1 MTSQEKKFIGILAA
15 ATVLGAGGLYFVAS
29 GGSERYS
36 AAKEQFDAH
45 AMDINQ
51 MQNLP
56 LFPTPQNKEGKTQA
70 IASFKADAD
79 ALTKKLLAYR
89 PKSMANTD
97 PQAFTN
103 LLVKTAQEA
112 KKKYA
117 DQGLKI
123 DGDEG
128 GLPKGF
134 YLGFEN
140 YVSTPAQGTA
150 TGILTYQLD
159 AISELHALLAAA
171 KPKKLWNFYREPLLE
186 EKGETYTPSPAVPY
200 RTLPMEISFLAPES
214 SLRDLINGLQQSQK
228 YFYAIRTIRIVNEKQ
243 DAPKASDVQFD
254 DEAES
259 AEEATA
265 EPAAVGTTFVLPE
278 EGEPAAAAAAPAEET
293 AEPVGNE
300 RILKQ
305 VLGAENIHVFLR
317 IDVVLFDEP
326 KPATR

>member
-1 MTSQEKKFIGILAA
+1 
-15 ATVLGAGGLYFVAS
+15 
-29 GGSERYS
+29 
-36 AAKEQFDAH
+36 
-45 AMDINQ
+45 
-51 MQNLP
+51 
-56 LFPTPQNKEGKTQA
+56 
-70 IASFKADAD
+70 
-79 ALTKKLLAYR
+79 
-89 PKSMANTD
+89 
-97 PQAFTN
+97 
-103 LLVKTAQEA
+103 
-112 KKKYA
+112 
-117 DQGLKI
+117 
-123 DGDEG
+123 
-128 GLPKGF
+128 
-134 YLGFEN
+134 
-140 YVSTPAQGTA
+140 
-150 TGILTYQLD
+150 
-159 AISELHALLAAA
+159 
-171 KPKKLWNFYREPLLE
+171 
-186 EKGETYTPSPAVPY
+186 
-200 RTLPMEISFLAPES
+200 
-214 SLRDLINGLQQSQK
+214 LQQSQK